1 MSRIANISPI
11 LNKIWMV
18 TGLMMLYC
26 AVIASGVKR
35 PHPEICLAAQRDNRQ
50 ALRAR
55 IAQLTEMRDGAL
67 ESIEDARVNLEGLQ
81 KNYNENAKELKNIK
95 RQINL
100 VRPSSC

>member
-1 MSRIANISPI
+1 
-11 LNKIWMV
+11 MV

-35 PHPEICLAAQRDNRQ
+35 PHSQICPQAERDKSQ

-55 IAQLTEMRDGAL
+55 IARLTEMRDRAL
-67 ESIEDARVNLEGLQ
+67 ESVEDARVNLEGIQ
-81 KNYNENAKELKNIK
+81 KKYNENAKELKRIR

-100 VRPSSC
+100 VRRISC